1 MSEKQSGF
9 TAIVIIIVI
18 AVIGVIGLVGW
29 LVIGR
34 KSTKSTSTTDTKQVA
49 KDDNKKDSG
58 SCFGVSKETIKSLL
72 GTPAANLQGPSDTG
86 VVDISKGDKAQTCVY
101 PFAAGATVTNSFT
114 IDRGTYA
121 NQANLDASQKYS
133 ITEGSS
139 VEGLGDS
146 ASYAATDAAISNSR
160 DFVLT
165 VRQDLKIYK
174 FSISQPQD
182 ALTYN
187 DASAQRILIQIA
199 QAATL

>member
-1 MSEKQSGF
+1 MSKKQSGF
-9 TAIVIIIVI
+9 TAIEIIIVI
-18 AVIGVIGLVGW
+18 AVIGVIGIVGW

-34 KSTKSTSTTDTKQVA
+34 KSTKNTNTTDTKQVA
-49 KDDNKKDSG
+49 KDDNNKDSG

-86 VVDISKGDKAQTCVY
+86 VVNISKGDVAQTCVY

-174 FSISQPQD
+174 FGISQPQD

>member
-1 MSEKQSGF
+1 MSKKQSGF
-9 TAIVIIIVI
+9 TAIEIIIVL
-18 AVIGVIGLVGW
+18 AVIGSIGLVGW

-34 KSTKSTSTTDTKQVA
+34 KSTKNSRTTDTKQVA
-49 KDDNKKDSG
+49 KDTNKKDSG

-86 VVDISKGDKAQTCVY
+86 AVDIGKGDVAQTCVY
-101 PFAAGATVTNSFT
+101 PFAAGATATNSFT
-114 IDRGTYA
+114 IDRGTYSS
-121 NQANLDASQKYS
+121 QTNLDASQKYS
-133 ITEGSS
+133 ITAGSS

-146 ASYAATDAAISNSR
+146 ASYEATDAAISNSR

-174 FSISQPQD
+174 FGISQPQD

-187 DASAQRILIQIA
+187 DASAQRVLIQIA

>member
-1 MSEKQSGF
+1 MSKKQSGF
-9 TAIVIIIVI
+9 TAIEIIIVI

-34 KSTKSTSTTDTKQVA
+34 KSTKNSSTTDTKQVA
-49 KDDNKKDSG
+49 QDDNKKDSG
-58 SCFGVSKETIKSLL
+58 SCFGVSKEVIMSLL
-72 GTPAANLQGPSDTG
+72 GTPAVNLQGPSDTG
-86 VVDISKGDKAQTCVY
+86 ASLIGKGDVVQTCVY
-101 PFAAGATVTNSFT
+101 PFAAGERVTNSFS
-114 IDRGTYA
+114 IDRGTYPS
-121 NQANLDASQKYS
+121 QANLDSSQKYS
-133 ITEGSS
+133 ITGGSS

-146 ASYAATDAAISNSR
+146 ASYAATDAAISSSR

-174 FSISQPQD
+174 FGISQPQD
-182 ALTYN
+182 ALTYS

>member
-1 MSEKQSGF
+1 MSKKQSGF
-9 TAIVIIIVI
+9 TAIEVIIVI

-34 KSTKSTSTTDTKQVA
+34 KSTKNTSTTDTKQVA

-86 VVDISKGDKAQTCVY
+86 VVDISKGQTCVY

-174 FSISQPQD
+174 FGISQPQD

-199 QAATL
+199 LAATV

>member
-1 MSEKQSGF
+1 MNKKQSGF
-9 TAIVIIIVI
+9 TIVEIIIAIVF
-18 AVIGVIGLVGW
+18 IGIIGLVGW
-29 LVIGR
+29 FVVGR
-34 KSTKSTSTTDTKQVA
+34 MNTKNTSTTDTKQVA
-49 KDDNKKDSG
+49 KDTNAKGSG
-58 SCFGVSKETIKSLL
+58 SCFGVTKDTIKSLL
-72 GTPAANLQGPSDTG
+72 GTPAANLEGPSDTG
-86 VVDISKGDKAQTCVY
+86 VVDIGKGDVAQTCVY
-101 PFAAGATVTNSFT
+101 PFTAGAPVTNSFT

-121 NQANLDASQKYS
+121 NQANLDASQKYN
-133 ITEGSS
+133 TTAGSS

-146 ASYAATDAAISNSR
+146 ASYEATDAAISNSR

-174 FSISQPQD
+174 FGISQPQD